1 MTTHYSLVN
10 SAANR
15 LGDQYYLVKQACDE
29 YVTNHGK
36 DTLSKQQ
43 LDYILGR
50 FNVILPEV
58 AFEKFWETI
67 ASSGE
72 AEVSV
77 SQFLQK
83 LKPKQ
88 PPNVRAAGL
97 RAKDM
102 PSAFASS
109 PKKPKKLFNW
119 NPAELG
125 PIPIWD
131 NEWRQ
136 EQDENLGA
144 PTMTGIMSGAYYFQR
159 SQQGSSKVP
168 RQEWDY
174 EMRAPLATVLIEGKF
189 YGGSEKDIEDMHKRR
204 RQERAKMTALI
215 RRNKQVVKHFSEL
228 MSESR
233 SQQQSAQSSQRST
246 PRSLQFTPRAVQGAV
261 QGAGKLRLPFS
272 ADRTRANSFEEAMR
286 QFKSSQLVTA
296 RPSGA
301 ETSRTRESKAEERMS
316 LDESRKVRA
325 IVTPRASSSQPSLFL
340 KQAFQN
346 VRNSQPEEAMSAAR
360 LSPARPKTAYLGTP
374 RQTTPRLGGSRPAS
388 APTRQLLR
396 SLPAEAAAVTVEEEG
411 TSG

>member
-1 MTTHYSLVN
+1 MTKNKHDIGYLHCYPCYLIRIDARKKQLWTRKTGTRRQTTVRLKSLLKDRRL
-10 SAANR
+10 SIHAANR

-136 EQDENLGA
+136 
-144 PTMTGIMSGAYYFQR
+144 
-159 SQQGSSKVP
+159 V
-168 RQEWDY
+168 RQ
-174 EMRAPLATVLIEGKF
+174 
-189 YGGSEKDIEDMHKRR
+189 
-204 RQERAKMTALI
+204 
-215 RRNKQVVKHFSEL
+215 N
-228 MSESR
+228 
-233 SQQQSAQSSQRST
+233 
-246 PRSLQFTPRAVQGAV
+246 
-261 QGAGKLRLPFS
+261 
-272 ADRTRANSFEEAMR
+272 EEATGLIGR
-286 QFKSSQLVTA
+286 
-296 RPSGA
+296 
-301 ETSRTRESKAEERMS
+301 
-316 LDESRKVRA
+316 
-325 IVTPRASSSQPSLFL
+325 
-340 KQAFQN
+340 
-346 VRNSQPEEAMSAAR
+346 
-360 LSPARPKTAYLGTP
+360 
-374 RQTTPRLGGSRPAS
+374 
-388 APTRQLLR
+388 
-396 SLPAEAAAVTVEEEG
+396 
-411 TSG
+411 

>member
-246 PRSLQFTPRAVQGAV
+246 PR
-261 QGAGKLRLPFS
+261 
-272 ADRTRANSFEEAMR
+272 
-286 QFKSSQLVTA
+286 
-296 RPSGA
+296 
-301 ETSRTRESKAEERMS
+301 
-316 LDESRKVRA
+316 
-325 IVTPRASSSQPSLFL
+325 
-340 KQAFQN
+340 
-346 VRNSQPEEAMSAAR
+346 
-360 LSPARPKTAYLGTP
+360 
-374 RQTTPRLGGSRPAS
+374 
-388 APTRQLLR
+388 
-396 SLPAEAAAVTVEEEG
+396 
-411 TSG
+411 